1 MMALLDCKFSFTTA
15 LIDSYSHQLHNSLLT
30 KVAFSFS
37 IQYSVLA
44 LPKQRWLSSLYW
56 ERLPISSTDLVV
68 VLRARVLL
76 LVSKYMRKYPTRIFK
91 AAFYYYMNLPKGK
104 WAYIMPLI
112 VRSFARM
119 CGYLYSCA
127 CLRVFIHLKEHG
139 VVFKTC
145 KGYPNSTFL

>member
-1 MMALLDCKFSFTTA
+1 MEQWSLRAWLVRYLTKQPQEMMAFLVCKFSFTTS

-56 ERLPISSTDLVV
+56 ARLPISSTDLVA

-91 AAFYYYMNLPKGK
+91 AAFYYITWICQRANGRILGK
-104 WAYIMPLI
+104 HCTLI
-112 VRSFARM
+112 YNAVCR
-119 CGYLYSCA
+119 CEC
-127 CLRVFIHLKEHG
+127 V
-139 VVFKTC
+139 
-145 KGYPNSTFL
+145 